1 MESSAK
7 KRDAGSALVLGVL
20 LALGLTLAG
29 HFIGNGLFQARA
41 TQRYVTVKGLSER
54 EVPADLAIWPIVFT
68 VSADDLGGL
77 QQEVDASAAKITDF
91 LSTDF
96 DSAEF
101 DLSVPRITDYNL
113 QTFAPGSRPPQR
125 YSAETTMTLRTREI
139 DAAKRSMQRSGDLV
153 KAGVALIRSYEYQTS
168 FLFTGL
174 ETIKPEMIAEA
185 TRDARRAAEQFAE
198 DSGSRVGAIR
208 NAQQGYFSVED
219 RDRFSPDFKK
229 VRVVTT
235 VQYFLVDE

>member
-1 MESSAK
+1 MANGSER
-7 KRDAGSALVLGVL
+7 RDAGPAVVLGLFVAIGLVLG
-20 LALGLTLAG
+20 GY
-29 HFIGNGLFQARA
+29 FIGNGLLQARA
-41 TQRYVTVKGLSER
+41 TQRFVTVKGLSER
-54 EVPADLAIWPIVFT
+54 EMPADLAIWPIVFT
-68 VSADDLGGL
+68 VSADDLGDL
-77 QQEVDASAAKITDF
+77 QKGIDDSAAKITDF

-96 DSAEF
+96 GPDEF
-101 DLSVPRITDYNL
+101 SLSVPRITDYNL

-125 YSAETTMTLRTREI
+125 YSAETTMTLRTRNI
-139 DAAKRSMQRSGDLV
+139 DAARRSMQRSGELV
-153 KAGVALIRSYEYQTS
+153 KDGVALIRSYEYQTS

-174 ETIKPEMIAEA
+174 EEIKPEMIAEA
-185 TRDARRAAEQFAE
+185 TRDARRAAQQFAE

-235 VQYFLVDE
+235 VQYFLVDD